1 MLIRSGHA
9 GRAVDRGATPVSQHS
24 TFALLTPALIALIVF
39 LGYRHLANAKALLRD
54 WAQANQFRILHSRLC
69 IFMPWRL
76 YFTTT
81 RYQIVYQVSLYD
93 ESTHRVRAAWV
104 RLGTRVWGVMEGD
117 AVDVKWEDADEA
129 APR

>member
-1 MLIRSGHA
+1 MNH
-9 GRAVDRGATPVSQHS
+9 HS
-24 TFALLTPALIALIVF
+24 TIALLMPVIAIIMYLSWRHIV
-39 LGYRHLANAKALLRD
+39 NAKALLQD
-54 WAQANQFRILHSRLC
+54 WARANQFRILHSRLC

-81 RYQIVYQVSLYD
+81 KYQIVYQVSLYD

-104 RLGTRVWGVMEGD
+104 RLGTRVWGVMESD
-117 AVDVKWEDADEA
+117 AVDVQWEDTDKA

>member
-1 MLIRSGHA
+1 MNHA
-9 GRAVDRGATPVSQHS
+9 PA
-24 TFALLTPALIALIVF
+24 FALLLPLVAAVGVF
-39 LGYRHLANAKALLRD
+39 LGWRHLTNAKALLQE
-54 WAQANQFRILHSRLC
+54 WAQANHFRILHSRRC

-93 ESTHRVRAAWV
+93 ESSHRVRAAWV

-117 AVDVKWEDADEA
+117 AVDVTWDDADGA
-129 APR
+129 ASH

>member
-1 MLIRSGHA
+1 VTHA
-9 GRAVDRGATPVSQHS
+9 PA
-24 TFALLTPALIALIVF
+24 FALLMPVVAVVGVF
-39 LGYRHLANAKALLRD
+39 LSYRHITNAKALLQE

-81 RYQIVYQVSLYD
+81 RYQIVYQVSVYD

-117 AVDVKWEDADEA
+117 AVDVRWADADGA
-129 APR
+129 TLH